1 MKFIAS
7 WLLPLLLAF
16 LPFSKGIMQFEV
28 GIVTLNPYSL
38 GMILLA
44 CLALLFIN
52 KNVNS
57 KFNFGM
63 TDFFIVALCLLY
75 LCSTALSDTPVRS
88 GFVAFHALFIPVLS
102 YFVIKSFVRSEKDI
116 HRALLFFVLGLLCF
130 GAIQFVHFL
139 KTFSRTIVLDMNP
152 IDFSTLCIVGILYLL
167 YVRGFKKLSVIVM
180 LLSLVV
186 FLFINLARAYLLAL
200 FISPLLYLVIRKGKA
215 AFLMTCLLGG
225 TLAFTVFLAANVD
238 YFRVYESQTIRG
250 EAVHGFDRITKLT
263 YWKQTLY
270 GRGLHF
276 KEGLREFTK
285 APIVGQG
292 MRTGKSKYSW
302 EHTYFTWHSFN
313 LEWLVFGGI
322 VGYLLYSAVLLS
334 SFRAAGKYARQ
345 DKMAATILLAITL
358 ILINSATNGIMHGM
372 MPYAVFILLGFSQSR
387 GRELQMNS
395 PVAQR

>member
-1 MKFIAS
+1 
-7 WLLPLLLAF
+7 
-16 LPFSKGIMQFEV
+16 
-28 GIVTLNPYSL
+28 
-38 GMILLA
+38 
-44 CLALLFIN
+44 
-52 KNVNS
+52 
-57 KFNFGM
+57 
-63 TDFFIVALCLLY
+63 
-75 LCSTALSDTPVRS
+75 
-88 GFVAFHALFIPVLS
+88 
-102 YFVIKSFVRSEKDI
+102 
-116 HRALLFFVLGLLCF
+116 
-130 GAIQFVHFL
+130 FVHFL